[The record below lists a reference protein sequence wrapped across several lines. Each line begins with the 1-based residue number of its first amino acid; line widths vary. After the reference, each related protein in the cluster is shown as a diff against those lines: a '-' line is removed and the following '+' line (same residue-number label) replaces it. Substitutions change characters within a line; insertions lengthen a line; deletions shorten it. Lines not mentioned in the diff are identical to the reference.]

1 MDYVPAPF
9 WRRAVARLID
19 LAICLPLTFACLIV
33 VIPVTL
39 ILAPFM
45 SDDAWAAFAAF
56 LCYFLAYALVEYFLL
71 RRRSG
76 QTLGKG
82 LLGLRVVSEGNPD
95 DTLAMQGVS
104 ARSALLRMAVL
115 IGPFVATLALYYA
128 TYDSTRDGEGLTPAA
143 DVMFYVWMAVLAGCA
158 IAALV
163 DRNGRRGLHDRAA
176 RTRVVRTARR
186 GIAARDFKMLVP
198 GKVTMETSTP
208 VVTLTKGD
216 PAPTADTSR
225 GVDPFTKRP

>member
-9 WRRAVARLID
+9 WRRVVARLID

-39 ILAPFM
+39 VLAPFM
-45 SDDAWAAFAAF
+45 SDDAWASLAAF

-128 TYDSTRDGEGLTPAA
+128 TYDSSDDEGLTGASDA
-143 DVMFYVWMAVLAGCA
+143 MFYVWMAVLAGCA
-158 IAALV
+158 IAALA
-163 DRNGRRGLHDRAA
+163 DRRGRRGLHDRAA

-198 GKVTMETSTP
+198 GKVTVETRTP

-216 PAPTADTSR
+216 PAPTDSSG
-225 GVDPFTKRP
+225 GVDPFTKRL